1 MRSLEKRLL
10 KYENEVK
17 IFLEEADFENPAQLI
32 TDFDDL
38 IMFRYGL
45 PGKIVEELDRKYLP
59 KIYEAITSRYPEFK
73 TYVLNSF
80 KSAGVDLS
88 LFQKIPA

>member
-1 MRSLEKRLL
+1 
-10 KYENEVK
+10 
-17 IFLEEADFENPAQLI
+17 
-32 TDFDDL
+32 
-38 IMFRYGL
+38 MFRYGL